1 MRKRVSKVSKRRLV
15 IFGTISIFL
24 IIYAF
29 SSLIY
34 YNYKVYSLKQEKKN
48 LNTQMTELKSSESDY
63 KNTITKL
70 QDKEYLARYARS
82 EYSYSKSEGEYVI
95 KINEDEDNVVQITK
109 EKNSFSKYIIGG
121 SGIILLLIIVYII
134 KK

>member
-1 MRKRVSKVSKRRLV
+1 MSKKNKKLAKRRLIV
-15 IFGTISIFL
+15 FGSLSIVAIIWFFSTL
-24 IIYAF
+24 ITYTMNI
-29 SSLIY
+29 
-34 YNYKVYSLKQEKKN
+34 KN
-48 LNTQMTELKSSESDY
+48 LKNEKTNLENEIEKLKDP
-63 KNTITKL
+63 
-70 QDKEYLARYARS
+70 EYLARYARS

-121 SGIILLLIIVYII
+121 SGILLLLIIVYII

>member
-1 MRKRVSKVSKRRLV
+1 MSKKNKKLAKRRLIV
-15 IFGTISIFL
+15 FGSLSIVAIIWFFSTL
-24 IIYAF
+24 ITYTMNI
-29 SSLIY
+29 
-34 YNYKVYSLKQEKKN
+34 KN
-48 LNTQMTELKSSESDY
+48 LKNEIEKLKDP
-63 KNTITKL
+63 
-70 QDKEYLARYARS
+70 EYLARYARS

-95 KINEDEDNVVQITK
+95 RINEDEDNVVQITK

>member
-1 MRKRVSKVSKRRLV
+1 MSKKNKKLAKRRLIV
-15 IFGTISIFL
+15 FGSLSIVAIIWFFSTL
-24 IIYAF
+24 ITYTMNI
-29 SSLIY
+29 
-34 YNYKVYSLKQEKKN
+34 KN
-48 LNTQMTELKSSESDY
+48 LKNEKTNLENQLLELKESADDL
-63 KNTITKL
+63 KNEIEKL
-70 QDKEYLARYARS
+70 KDPEYLARYARS

-95 KINEDEDNVVQITK
+95 RINEDEDNVVQITK